1 MGYLVLIRHGQS
13 QWNLE
18 NRFTGWAD
26 VPLTGE
32 GRQEAERAGD
42 LLHDI
47 ALDRAFT
54 SALARA
60 QETLMIV
67 LRAVQREEIPMVR
80 DAALNERDYGDL
92 TGMNKDEAAARFG
105 TEQVHAWRRSWG
117 VRPPGGESL
126 ADTAARAWPY
136 CRAQILPHV
145 TAGEQV
151 IVAAHGN
158 SLRAIVKEIEGL
170 TPAQII
176 DLEIPTATP
185 YVYLLDAAGGI
196 IHKEIRRPVVP
207 PHPVPQPDEPHEPH
221 EPGTHRGLHIERA

>member
-1 MGYLVLIRHGQS
+1 VGYLILVRHGQS

-18 NRFTGWAD
+18 NRFTGWTD
-26 VPLTGE
+26 VPLTAE
-32 GRQEAERAGD
+32 GRQEAERAGE
-42 LLHDI
+42 LLRDI
-47 ALDRAFT
+47 AIDRAFT
-54 SALARA
+54 SALKRA
-60 QETLMIV
+60 QETLAII
-67 LRAVQREEIPMVR
+67 LRAVQREETPIVR

-105 TEQVHAWRRSWG
+105 ADRVHAWRRSWD

-136 CRAQILPHV
+136 CREQILPHV
-145 TAGEQV
+145 TGGESV

-170 TPAQII
+170 TAAQIV

-196 IHKEIRRPVVP
+196 VHKEIRKPVVP
-207 PHPVPQPDEPHEPH
+207 PHPVPQPDEPHEPDA
-221 EPGTHRGLHIERA
+221 PGTHRGLHIERA